1 MIAQGFGK
9 EGPEGEISDDQIFPG
24 HDDPIAE
31 NFSTLKAIPKRT
43 YMLGADGISWTEL
56 PKVDEAVL
64 AKVAEHKAS
73 LRAAGKTF
81 EPLNGDPAYV
91 FKYNVTVPPA
101 EEGAEPTT
109 EEKELPELE
118 RLAAMVEE
126 IEFATAVVPVGA
138 FVLTSKQSVVA
149 NKFYRGLPLSDGL
162 SLRSYQHL
170 RTPQRTA
177 PAEISTMSKSK
188 EFLDTVADDTPRDSW
203 SLKHDPSNNLVVL
216 RSLEYPGYVHF
227 QMVDNP
233 TYGSAY
239 VGTGYKNEDLVH
251 ML

>member
-1 MIAQGFGK
+1 LRGQ
-9 EGPEGEISDDQIFPG
+9 
-24 HDDPIAE
+24 
-31 NFSTLKAIPKRT
+31 
-43 YMLGADGISWTEL
+43 
-56 PKVDEAVL
+56 VDEAVL

-81 EPLNGDPAYV
+81 EPLNGDPTYV

-109 EEKELPELE
+109 EEKEFPELE

-138 FVLTSKQSVVA
+138 FVLTSKQSVVV

-170 RTPQRTA
+170 RTPQSTA
-177 PAEISTMSKSK
+177 PAEISTMNKSK
-188 EFLDTVADDTPRDSW
+188 EFLDTVADDTPR
-203 SLKHDPSNNLVVL
+203 
-216 RSLEYPGYVHF
+216 
-227 QMVDNP
+227 
-233 TYGSAY
+233 
-239 VGTGYKNEDLVH
+239 
-251 ML
+251 